1 MTANIN
7 DNQKVTSSFKENLL
21 DNLKHIMEGQSTL
34 LDYIRKSEQWVIIYM
49 EIPCLP
55 KAYNAFIK
63 FQTTTYLISQNMITV
78 VKSRRV

>member
-34 LDYIRKSEQWVIIYM
+34 LDYIRKSEQWVIIYVHGDS
-49 EIPCLP
+49 LS
-55 KAYNAFIK
+55 A
-63 FQTTTYLISQNMITV
+63 
-78 VKSRRV
+78 